1 MRSSNGKLLNISRIT
16 GICKPKEPMQ
26 SPAPQNTHKEDDTTA
41 ISGTYKDDDSK
52 YSLRNLLRRQET
64 EAGNE
69 E

>member
-1 MRSSNGKLLNISRIT
+1 
-16 GICKPKEPMQ
+16 MQ
-26 SPAPQNTHKEDDTTA
+26 SPAPQNTHKEDDATA

>member
-1 MRSSNGKLLNISRIT
+1 
-16 GICKPKEPMQ
+16 MQ
-26 SPAPQNTHKEDDTTA
+26 SPAPENKHKEDDAPA